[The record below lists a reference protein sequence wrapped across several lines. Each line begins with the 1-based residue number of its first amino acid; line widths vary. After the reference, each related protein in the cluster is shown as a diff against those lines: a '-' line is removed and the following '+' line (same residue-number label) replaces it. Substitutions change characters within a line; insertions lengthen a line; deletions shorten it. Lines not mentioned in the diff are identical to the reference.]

1 MMAVIAPPSSLCAPG
16 FSALT
21 VRRRPAAARPAV
33 SRRVVAVASPAR
45 ETTGLQYKKLGD
57 SDLVI
62 SNVTLGT
69 VSFIIFLSKV
79 F

>member
-1 MMAVIAPPSSLCAPG
+1 MAVIAAPSSLYAPG

-33 SRRVVAVASPAR
+33 SRRVVAVASPTR

>member
-1 MMAVIAPPSSLCAPG
+1 
-16 FSALT
+16 
-21 VRRRPAAARPAV
+21 
-33 SRRVVAVASPAR
+33 
-45 ETTGLQYKKLGD
+45 LQYKKLGD

-69 VSFIIFLSKV
+69 VSFIIFFSKV

>member
-1 MMAVIAPPSSLCAPG
+1 
-16 FSALT
+16 
-21 VRRRPAAARPAV
+21 VRRRPAAAAARPAV
-33 SRRVVAVASPAR
+33 SMRVVAVASPTR

-69 VSFIIFLSKV
+69 VSFIIFLSK
-79 F
+79 FF